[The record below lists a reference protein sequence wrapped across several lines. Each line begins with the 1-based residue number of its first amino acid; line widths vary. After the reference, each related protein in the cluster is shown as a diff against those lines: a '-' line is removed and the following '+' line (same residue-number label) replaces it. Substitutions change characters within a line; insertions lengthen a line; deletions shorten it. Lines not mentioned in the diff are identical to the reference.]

1 LKTATSDVESPH
13 IGPSLGS
20 IALGRTFLMDNVN
33 ALQRALD
40 HATKYLEGLEHRPVN
55 STVGLDDLRARLGGP
70 LPEGGTDPLQV
81 IEELVTKTAG
91 GHLGSAGGRFFA
103 WVIGGALESALA
115 ADWLTSTWNQNAALF
130 ATSPSAAVAEEVVG
144 SWLKELLDLPL
155 DASFALT
162 TGCQLAHFTCLAAA
176 RYAVLRDLDWN
187 INERGL
193 SDAPTIRTIVSEQR
207 HASVDR
213 AIRFLGLGN
222 ENIIAVPTNSSG
234 QIDVESFKAALE
246 EEHGPKIVVLNA
258 ADLNI
263 GAFENFKE
271 LIPYATRQRAWVHI
285 DGAFGLMARASRSK
299 RSLTAGVEL
308 AHSWATDGHK
318 WLNVPFDCGFAFVRD
333 RDAHQASMTISA
345 NYITLEEQARNE
357 IDWNPEWSRRSR
369 GFTVYAAIKEL
380 GRAGLEELI
389 DRSCSHAEAIVTGIG
404 KLPGAE
410 LLWTPKLNQGLVRFL
425 DLRPD
430 ARPVDHD
437 ARTEQVI
444 AAVNATGEAFF
455 SGTTWKG
462 KRAMRVSVVNWRTSE
477 SDVQRAINAVAS
489 VLANKVGRAHHREL
503 SPLQSGS

>member
-1 LKTATSDVESPH
+1 MA
-13 IGPSLGS
+13 
-20 IALGRTFLMDNVN
+20 NVN

-40 HATKYLEGLEHRPVN
+40 HATRYLEELERHPVN
-55 STVGLDDLRARLGGP
+55 STVGLDDLRARLGSP
-70 LPEGGTDPLQV
+70 LPESSTDPVQV
-81 IEELVTKTAG
+81 IDELVANTAG

-115 ADWLTSTWNQNAALF
+115 ADWLTSAWNQNAALF
-130 ATSPSAAVAEEVVG
+130 ATSPSAAVAEEVAG
-144 SWLKELLDLPL
+144 CWLKELLGLSA

-193 SDAPTIRTIVSEQR
+193 FDAPTIRTIVSEQR

-222 ENIIAVPTNSSG
+222 ENIVAVPTNAFG
-234 QIDVESFKAALE
+234 QIDVDSFKAALDD
-246 EEHGPKIVVLNA
+246 EHGPKIVALSA

-263 GAFENFKE
+263 GAFENFNE
-271 LIPYATRQRAWVHI
+271 LIPYATGHGAWVHI
-285 DGAFGLMARASRSK
+285 DGAFGLMARVSRSK
-299 RSLTAGVEL
+299 RPLTAGVEL

-333 RDAHQASMTISA
+333 RDAHRASMTVTASYISPD
-345 NYITLEEQARNE
+345 EQARNP

-389 DRSCSHAEAIVTGIG
+389 DRSCSHAKEIVTRIG
-404 KLPGAE
+404 KLPGTE
-410 LLWTPKLNQGLVRFL
+410 ILWTPTLNQGLVRFL
-425 DLRPD
+425 DMRPG
-430 ARPVDHD
+430 AGPTDHD
-437 ARTEQVI
+437 AQTDKVV

-455 SGTTWKG
+455 SGTTWRG
-462 KRAMRVSVVNWRTSE
+462 KRAMRVSVVNLRTSQ
-477 SDVQRAINAVAS
+477 SDVQRAIDAVAS
-489 VLANKVGRAHHREL
+489 VLENGLATPHAPHKPGVSTPGCSK
-503 SPLQSGS
+503 SPVRSPIVS

>member
-1 LKTATSDVESPH
+1 MSA
-13 IGPSLGS
+13 
-20 IALGRTFLMDNVN
+20 AN
-33 ALQRALD
+33 ALQRAID
-40 HATKYLEGLEHRPVN
+40 HATKYLDDLERSPVN
-55 STVGLDDLRARLGGP
+55 ATVGLNELRARLGGA
-70 LPEGGTDPLQV
+70 LPERGTDPGQV
-81 IEELVTKTAG
+81 IEELVANTAG

-115 ADWLTSTWNQNAALF
+115 ADWLASTWNQNAALF
-130 ATSPSAAVAEEVVG
+130 ATSPSAAVAEEIAG
-144 SWLKELLDLPL
+144 SWLKELLGLPS

-176 RYAVLRDLDWN
+176 RYAVLRDVAWN

-193 SDAPTIRTIVSEQR
+193 FDAPTIRTIVSEER

-213 AIRFLGLGN
+213 AVRFLGLGN
-222 ENIIAVPTNSSG
+222 ENIVVVPTSASG
-234 QIDVESFKAALE
+234 QIDVESFKAALNDE
-246 EEHGPKIVVLNA
+246 SGPKIVVLNA

-263 GAFENFKE
+263 GAFENFNQ
-271 LIPYATRQRAWVHI
+271 LIPYATRQGAWVHI

-299 RSLTAGVEL
+299 RPLTAGIEL

-380 GRAGLEELI
+380 GRSGLEELI
-389 DRSCSHAEAIVTGIG
+389 DRSCSHAKAIVTGIG
-404 KLPGAE
+404 ELPSAE

-425 DLRPD
+425 DMRPG
-430 ARPVDHD
+430 AGPADHD
-437 ARTEQVI
+437 ARTDRVI
-444 AAVNATGEAFF
+444 AAINATGEAFF

-462 KRAMRVSVVNWRTSE
+462 KKAMRVSVVNWRTSE
-477 SDVQRAINAVAS
+477 SDVQRAINAVAL
-489 VLANKVGRAHHREL
+489 VLGNGSGTTHAPHKQALARPAAINRPYQA
-503 SPLQSGS
+503 QS